1 MGLPVRTVTH
11 YEKWVTLLNM
21 CQTMKNVSH
30 CDQVMK
36 RVTFRK
42 IGHAEKLVR
51 FVKVNPTLKNGTHL
65 EKCVTF
71 GKMGHTVKN
80 RFHLEKWVTL

>member
-1 MGLPVRTVTH
+1 MRHTLKKMGHTV
-11 YEKWVTLLNM
+11 
-21 CQTMKNVSH
+21 KNVSH

-80 RFHLEKWVTL
+80 K